1 MKIKPFCVL
10 VDDEISALEALK
22 DKIESLDL
30 LEVERSFNDPDKFLV
45 AVDSLCSQIVFLDM
59 DMPIDGAEV
68 AKTLKNKKIIFVSG
82 HKESAYKAF
91 EVDAVDF
98 VKKPIQS
105 FELKKAILKVLREV
119 RTCLV
124 VRTQEASKEE
134 LTFNSIVFITS
145 NSSDSRNK
153 DIHLNSGKVV
163 IGKNINFEELVEQL
177 NSDFIQ
183 VNKSNVINTIY
194 ANKMLNKDEIGLV
207 VPYQEAPLAMGLGD
221 QYRENFFSAKP
232 HFR

>member
-1 MKIKPFCVL
+1 MKNKPLCIL

-30 LEVERSFNDPDKFLV
+30 LEIERSFNDPDKFLV
-45 AVDSLCSQIVFLDM
+45 AVDSLSSQIVFLDM

-68 AKTLKNKKIIFVSG
+68 AKRLKNKKVIFVSG
-82 HKESAYKAF
+82 HKESAYKAY

-105 FELKKAILKVLREV
+105 FELKKAILKVLNEV
-119 RTCLV
+119 RTCIV

-134 LTFNSIVFITS
+134 LAYDSIVLVTS
-145 NSSDSRNK
+145 NKNDSRNK
-153 DIHLNSGKVV
+153 DIQLQSGKIV
-163 IGKNINFEELVEQL
+163 ICKGVSFEELICQL

-183 VNKSNVINTIY
+183 VNKSNIINSRY
-194 ANKMLNKDEIGLV
+194 AKKMLNKDEIGLE
-207 VPYQEAPLAMGLGD
+207 VPYQENPVEIGLGD
-221 QYRENFFSAKP
+221 QYREDFFSAKP